1 MFWELTS
8 NLPKKHI
15 LNLLTFT
22 PKGIYCPQAAI
33 YIDPCLPVK
42 RALITHGHADH
53 SRFGHQY
60 YLCTDSAKPVIKYRL
75 GKNINIQSVPY
86 GKSTFIN
93 GVQFSFHPAGHILG
107 SAQIRVE
114 HRGQVWV
121 ASGDYKLEADGI
133 SEVFEPI
140 KCHAFITESTFG
152 LPKYSWEPQ
161 AIIAQ
166 KINAWWRKNKAAG
179 KTSILGAYA
188 LGKAQR
194 LLPILDSSIGKIYT
208 HGAVENIN
216 KVIRAQ
222 GINLPP
228 TIRITQQL
236 KRKVFAGNLIICPP
250 GYLQTSWIKKFPAAV
265 TGICSGWMQDKERKQ
280 KTVINNQF
288 ALSDHADWEGL
299 NKAVK
304 TTEAESIFVI
314 HGYTAAFAKWLN
326 KKGLKATSITANHEL
341 SKAWI

>member
-1 MFWELTS
+1 
-8 NLPKKHI
+8 
-15 LNLLTFT
+15 
-22 PKGIYCPQAAI
+22 
-33 YIDPCLPVK
+33 LPVK
-42 RALITHGHADH
+42 KALITHGHADH

-75 GKNINIQSVPY
+75 GSNTNIQSVAY
-86 GKSTFIN
+86 SENTFIN

-107 SAQIRVE
+107 SAQIRVAYQ
-114 HRGQVWV
+114 GQVWV

-133 SEVFEPI
+133 SEVFESV

-152 LPKYSWEPQ
+152 LPNYSWESQ
-161 AIIAQ
+161 VIIAQ
-166 KINAWWRKNKAAG
+166 KINAWWRKNRAAG

-194 LLPILDSSIGKIYT
+194 LLHLLDANIGKIYT

-228 TIRITQQL
+228 TTRITQQL
-236 KRKVFAGNLIICPP
+236 KRKAFVGNLIICPP
-250 GYLQTSWIKKFPAAV
+250 GYLLTSWIKRFPAAV
-265 TGICSGWMQDKERKQ
+265 TGICSGWMQDKENNQ
-280 KTVINNQF
+280 KTVINDRF

-299 NKAVK
+299 NKAVEA
-304 TTEAESIFVI
+304 TEAENIFVI
-314 HGYTAAFAKWLN
+314 HGYTEAYAEWLN
-326 KKGLKATSITANHEL
+326 KKGVKATAIATNHEL
-341 SKAWI
+341 GKAWI